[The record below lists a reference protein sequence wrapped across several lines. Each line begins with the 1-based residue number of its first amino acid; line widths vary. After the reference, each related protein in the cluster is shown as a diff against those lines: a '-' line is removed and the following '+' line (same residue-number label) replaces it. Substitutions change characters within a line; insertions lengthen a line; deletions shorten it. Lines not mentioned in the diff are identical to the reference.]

1 MPQSF
6 LEYIF
11 YFQNIFMVLYLKQL
25 VGLSKRQLILVE
37 IMHFFFQDKCSC
49 MLFTITKELS
59 EPEECYVNIYLLSSD
74 KLEFATPVISA
85 RL

>member
-1 MPQSF
+1 
-6 LEYIF
+6 
-11 YFQNIFMVLYLKQL
+11 
-25 VGLSKRQLILVE
+25 
-37 IMHFFFQDKCSC
+37 